1 MAIEF
6 ENPTFAGT
14 VLIKEAIQ
22 SQNFVTGNDGW
33 QLKANGDA
41 ELNGVIIRGDLES
54 LNYVAGVSGWKLN
67 QNGDAEFNSVEIRGD
82 GTGDTILIGGPTEPQ
97 VALGS
102 TADVGFIRFPSNR
115 AIETGEAV
123 ILAGS
128 FNTGLANEYLTLQI
142 KGPTVSGSLG
152 KTRISINSDS
162 ADGTIAPGILMTA
175 NTEAPRLASAPIDG
189 NSSALYVNSSGTHTG
204 NLLRLDNNVSPVV
217 TVNNSGDVEFAGEI
231 TMAGVDIGKGVQ
243 SSVQITV
250 DITGITTTEVVLMTI
265 PSMTFKAG
273 RAYKLTL
280 AGLHQS
286 TTAGTYFLYRLRKG
300 SATTVGTIYIDQM
313 RVPTLP
319 IANTNGVV
327 NMSYYLENNTGADI
341 TTALTWTGSAASGTG
356 QFNTPSTNRAFA
368 VVEDI
373 GIAGSWPGMPV
384 T

>member
-22 SQNFVTGNDGW
+22 SQNFVAGTDGW

-41 ELNGVIIRGDLES
+41 ELNGVVIRGDLES

-82 GTGDTILIGGPTEPQ
+82 GTGDTILVGSATEPQ
-97 VALGS
+97 VGIGS
-102 TADVGFIRFPSNR
+102 TANVGYVRFPTNR
-115 AIETGEAV
+115 AIEDDEAIIV
-123 ILAGS
+123 AGP
-128 FNTGLANEYLTLQI
+128 FNTGAANEYLSLQI
-142 KGPTVSGSLG
+142 KGPTVTGSPG
-152 KTRISINSDS
+152 QCRIQINSDS
-162 ADGTIAPGILMTA
+162 QDGTIAAGALFTA
-175 NTEAPRLASAPIDG
+175 NLEAPRLASAPSSG

-243 SSVQITV
+243 SSVQITT

-273 RAYKLTL
+273 RAYKVTL

-286 TTAGTYFLYRLRKG
+286 TTAGTYFLYRIRKG
-300 SATTVGTIYIDQM
+300 SATTTGTIYIDQM

-319 IANTNGVV
+319 IASTNGVV

-341 TTALTWTGSAASGTG
+341 TTALTWTGSCAAGTG

-368 VVEDI
+368 TVEDI
-373 GIAGSWPGMPV
+373 GVTGAWPGMPV